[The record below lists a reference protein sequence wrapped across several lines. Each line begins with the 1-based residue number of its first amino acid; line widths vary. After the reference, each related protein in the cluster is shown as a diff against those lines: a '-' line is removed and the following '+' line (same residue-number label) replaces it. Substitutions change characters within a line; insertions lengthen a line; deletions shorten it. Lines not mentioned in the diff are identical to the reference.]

1 MSTTGLRMVRKCRP
15 SHFGVDLLL
24 AHPLIFLPRPEY
36 PYLEAVAMAI
46 FYGNHEQAIDAKRRL
61 PITAALRE
69 FIDSEHDGNSFS
81 ALIWADGH
89 LRLYPREYYLRLI
102 GQSLEKSTSSAE
114 HEAMAKLY
122 QRACTL
128 RPDAQGRVVLPEKL
142 IADAGLPNEVVLRG
156 INDHIEIWPLD
167 QWQSSSETVD
177 AADVDEIAFRAAQ
190 QLAREDREAAA
201 RKQQ

>member
-1 MSTTGLRMVRKCRP
+1 MRTIPFLAC
-15 SHFGVDLLL
+15 LLL
-24 AHPLIFLPRPEY
+24 ASPLRFLSRPKS
-36 PYLEAVAMAI
+36 PCLELVAMAI
-46 FYGNHEQAIDAKRRL
+46 FYGNHEQTIDAKRRL

-69 FIDSEHDGNSFS
+69 FIDCERDGSSFS
-81 ALIWADGH
+81 ALIWAEGH

-114 HEAMAKLY
+114 HEAMAQLY

-142 IADAGLPNEVVLRG
+142 IADAGLSNEVILRG
-156 INDHIEIWPLD
+156 INDHIEVWPLAE
-167 QWQSSSETVD
+167 WRAASEAVD
-177 AADVDEIAFRAAQ
+177 VADVNEIAFRAAQ